1 VRLERD
7 VLVREVGTRDGLQ
20 SLSEVLPAAV
30 KADLVRD
37 LAATGIRRI
46 EAGSFVSPRAVP
58 QMADSD
64 AVFAQTADLVGLSR
78 EALVVDRRGAA
89 RAVESRVDAIVI
101 VIAASESFSS
111 ANVRMTIAE
120 ALSEAGQVVRLAES
134 GQIAVVADVATA
146 FGCAYEGPVA
156 TESVVRVVRALAEIG
171 IAEVTLADTT
181 GMAAPPD
188 VGRVVDAVR
197 SALDDIAIGLH
208 FHNTRGLGLANVCEG
223 LRLGIRLF
231 DSSLGGLGGCPYSP
245 GATGNIA
252 TEDLVHLAE
261 ITGYATGIDL
271 GRLIETTRALEERLG
286 FRLPGQVLRS
296 GPRWITKGSR
306 V

>member
-1 VRLERD
+1 
-7 VLVREVGTRDGLQ
+7 
-20 SLSEVLPAAV
+20 
-30 KADLVRD
+30 
-37 LAATGIRRI
+37 
-46 EAGSFVSPRAVP
+46 
-58 QMADSD
+58 M
-64 AVFAQTADLVGLSR
+64 
-78 EALVVDRRGAA
+78 
-89 RAVESRVDAIVI
+89 
-101 VIAASESFSS
+101 
-111 ANVRMTIAE
+111 
-120 ALSEAGQVVRLAES
+120 
-134 GQIAVVADVATA
+134 
-146 FGCAYEGPVA
+146 
-156 TESVVRVVRALAEIG
+156 G

-286 FRLPGQVLRS
+286 FQLPGQVLRS